1 MTAWLELAQVSF
13 AVGRTQILRAVD
25 LAVEKG
31 ECLALLGP
39 SGCGKTTTLRAIAGF
54 VVPDAGTVRL
64 GGRIITA
71 LRPHRRNIGLVFQDF
86 ALFPHMTVREN
97 VAYGL
102 RRRGVA
108 RDEAERRVG
117 EMLETVKLDGMAARL
132 PHELSGGQK
141 QRVALARAL
150 VIRPDILLL
159 DEPLGALDRLLRD
172 AMQVE
177 LKRLQRR
184 FGIATVIVTH
194 DQEEALA
201 LSDRVALMF
210 EGRIADVGRPADI
223 YRRPGTRQVM
233 EFLGT
238 ANVLSGT
245 VIEASGG
252 AVGVDCGGWIVRA
265 RSEEFGAGRKVRVAI
280 RPEYLRLGPGENEIA
295 AEVAEFVYKGT
306 HSELYLRTASGH
318 DLTARWHADRG
329 DDAPPPKGAP
339 LRLSFRAEDVRLF
352 AD

>member
-1 MTAWLELAQVSF
+1 MTAWLELSGVSF

-25 LAVEKG
+25 LTVAKG

-54 VVPDAGTVRL
+54 VVPDAGEVRL
-64 GGRIITA
+64 GGRTITS
-71 LRPHRRNIGLVFQDF
+71 LRPYQRNIGLVFQDF

-102 RRRGVA
+102 RRRGVERA
-108 RDEAERRVG
+108 EAERRIG

-210 EGRIADVGRPADI
+210 EGRIADIGRPAEI
-223 YRRPGTRQVM
+223 YRRPATRQVM

-238 ANVLSGT
+238 ANVLAGT
-245 VIEASGG
+245 VIAADGDG
-252 AVGVDCGGWIVRA
+252 VRVDCEGWIVRA
-265 RSEEFGAGRKVRVAI
+265 KGAGFASGGAVRVAI
-280 RPEYLRLGPGENEIA
+280 RPEYVRLGPGENEIA

-306 HSELYLRTASGH
+306 HCELYLRTATGH
-318 DLTARWHADRG
+318 DLAARWHAQGG
-329 DDAPPPKGAP
+329 DDQPPAKGAT
-339 LRLSFRAEDVRLF
+339 LALSFRAEDVRLF
-352 AD
+352 AE